1 MKIGDLVTW
10 RHPNAITP
18 KGLFIVVK
26 VAGSLGDLV
35 ICHDVL
41 RNTRTTWLLSSR
53 WRLV

>member
-1 MKIGDLVTW
+1 MQIGDLVTR
-10 RHPNAITP
+10 RHSNLAE
-18 KGLFIVVK
+18 KELFIVVK